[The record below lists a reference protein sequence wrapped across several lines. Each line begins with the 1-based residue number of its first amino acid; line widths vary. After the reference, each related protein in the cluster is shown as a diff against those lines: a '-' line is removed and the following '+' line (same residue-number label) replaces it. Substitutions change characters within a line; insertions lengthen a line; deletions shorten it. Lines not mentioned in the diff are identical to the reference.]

1 MNNTRLLKALGPID
15 IKSVHRD
22 PMLRWL
28 MIIPLFIALL
38 IRWGIPLLSIELLE
52 RFSFDFR
59 PYYNYFMSF
68 ILILIPIL
76 PGQVIGFLLLDQRD
90 DQTLSA
96 LQVSPLTLRQ
106 YLIYRTTLPMILS
119 VLITL
124 LVFPVAGIIDIK
136 FTHLFFT
143 ALSAALLAPIFALFM
158 AIFANNKVQGFA
170 LIKAAGIVWYPPLFA
185 YFASGPWEL
194 LFGIFPT
201 YWPLKAFWVMQSGN
215 MSLAFWGY
223 IIFGILIQYLFLAIA
238 IRKFRRKMT

>member
-1 MNNTRLLKALGPID
+1 MKNTRLLKALGPID
-15 IKSVHRD
+15 LKSVHRD

-38 IRWGIPLLSIELLE
+38 IRWGIPPLSVALLE
-52 RFSFDFR
+52 RFSFDLK

-106 YLIYRTTLPMILS
+106 YLIYRTTLPMIFS

-124 LVFPVAGIIDIK
+124 LVFPVAGIVNITIM
-136 FTHLFFT
+136 HLFFT
-143 ALSAALLAPIFALFM
+143 AVSAALLSPIFALFM

-185 YFASGPWEL
+185 YFLDGPWEL

-201 YWPLKAFWVMQSGN
+201 YWPLKAFWVMQSGDFSYN
-215 MSLAFWGY
+215 FWGY
-223 IIFGILIQYLFLAIA
+223 IFCGIIIQYLFLSIA